1 MSTCRR
7 CSFEQGFVIYSHSLK
22 CVITEM
28 SVKNTPDEQCHI
40 YRIVTKVLVI
50 AFMLNKIMKTALDEA
65 GFVLVGMQTA
75 GVTKD

>member
-1 MSTCRR
+1 
-7 CSFEQGFVIYSHSLK
+7 
-22 CVITEM
+22 M